1 MIQKEIKKNF
11 SKVKRDL
18 KKEGNFFQ
26 ASNSI
31 LFDTNLTDSAKIL
44 FFALSSSKFSVIRLT
59 YYRKK
64 FGWCK
69 DKLASTVKN
78 LEDNGY
84 FKKKKNPEGQKKGFE
99 YFYTISE
106 FGNLSTNTNN
116 NINEKA
122 REDFEKVVFK
132 YQHLFKHNWFECL
145 VKESNG
151 DSEIFEDSLKVFLKI
166 NCENL
171 S

>member
-44 FFALSSSKFSVIRLT
+44 FFALSSSKFNVIRLT

-122 REDFEKVVFK
+122 IEDFEKVLNK
-132 YQHLFKHNWFECL
+132 YQHLFKHDWFQYFIN
-145 VKESNG
+145 ESNG
-151 DSEIFEDSLKVFLKI
+151 DAKFLEDAVKEYLKT
-166 NCENL
+166 
-171 S
+171 